1 MAQTTIETNYHH
13 HCMNDILKRV
23 IDRIDDRYKNR
34 NNFCGLSTGFTDFD
48 EITGGLQGGQLIVV
62 GGRPD
67 MGKSN
72 FLLNIADHVAINH
85 GQSIAVFS
93 MNETADTSIMR
104 MLSSLGRI
112 NQTRIRSGQLDE
124 EDWPRL
130 TSAVSILSNTKIF
143 FDDTPT
149 LSLFEIR
156 ERIMELNRE
165 NDIGLIV
172 VDNLQLIKSYNSS
185 ENKGSKRTKITKEL
199 KNLAEEFNIP
209 VIVSSN
215 LKRKIDKRSN
225 KRPLLSYLQFGS
237 IGNYADIIVFLYR
250 DEVYDID
257 SPDKGTAEIII
268 NKHRYGSL
276 GVVRL
281 NFSGQYNKFENY
293 LCEAY

>member
-1 MAQTTIETNYHH
+1 MKQSTINTNYHH
-13 HCMNDILKRV
+13 HCMNEILKRV

-34 NNFCGLSTGFTDFD
+34 NNFCELSTGFTDLD

-62 GGRPD
+62 AGRPA
-67 MGKSN
+67 MGKST

-93 MNETADTSIMR
+93 MDETADTSIIR

-124 EDWPRL
+124 DDWPRL

-156 ERIMELNRE
+156 EGIKDLNHE
-165 NDIGLIV
+165 NDISLIV
-172 VDNLQLIKSYNSS
+172 VDNLQLIKSHNRS
-185 ENKGSKRTKITKEL
+185 ENKQSKRTKISREL
-199 KNLAEEFNIP
+199 KKLAEEFNVP

-225 KRPLLSYLQFGS
+225 KRPKLSDLQFVS
-237 IGNYADIIVFLYR
+237 IANYADLIAFLYR

-268 NKHRYGSL
+268 SKHRYGPL

-281 NFSGQYNKFENY
+281 NFSGQYNKFHNLSSEN
-293 LCEAY
+293 